1 MSAHT
6 WFASPSVR
14 AFIVLVGC
22 AALLLGAPPA
32 GAADPPAPKPERSWS
47 LELAL
52 GSSIGG
58 PTEDIE
64 DAMRAAG
71 FDDTIEWGGC
81 CETSYPQTFDSE
93 LSSFWGA
100 ARRRLGDSGWSV
112 GVGAGWTELGSV
124 GGNRNVEGEPE
135 GSFYIYSE
143 VEMLTIAPMAWFQL
157 LPAARLGAGLALTRV
172 DTYLGR
178 SYSGAVD
185 DSSSWEPGLI
195 VEAAVNAPVA
205 SRFYF
210 LALLQYRW
218 LDDGSMGPWQET
230 ASSGEV
236 VAFPESSFT
245 LSHGLVAVGFGIRF

>member
-1 MSAHT
+1 MSVST
-6 WFASPSVR
+6 WFASPFVR
-14 AFIVLVGC
+14 AFVVLAAC
-22 AALLLGAPPA
+22 AVLLLGAPPA
-32 GAADPPAPKPERSWS
+32 RADDPPPKPDRPWS
-47 LELAL
+47 VEVAL
-52 GSSIGG
+52 GSSFGG

-71 FDDTIEWGGC
+71 FDDTIEPGGY
-81 CETSYPQTFDSE
+81 SYPQTFDSE
-93 LSSFWGA
+93 WSSLWGA
-100 ARRRLGDSGWSV
+100 ARRRLGDSGWLV

-143 VEMLTIAPMAWFQL
+143 VEMLTIAPMAWFQP
-157 LPAARLGAGLALTRV
+157 LPAARLGVGLALNRV
-172 DTYLGR
+172 DTHLGR
-178 SYSGAVD
+178 SYSGEID

-210 LALLQYRW
+210 FALLQYRW
-218 LDDGSMGPWQET
+218 LQDGTIGPWQET

-236 VAFPESSFT
+236 VVFPETDVT
-245 LSHGLVAVGFGIRF
+245 LSHGFVGAGVGIRF